1 MITVVIIIVIINIV
15 TVVGT
20 IIFLNKKNIENEEK
34 MLLNQINENNQQN
47 FEENKKKFDE
57 IEKTISLNAKNNLLE
72 GINNLQNKL
81 SENNEKLLLRF
92 NQLGQNLS
100 GTMNDNNQ
108 LLSKN
113 HTENSQLLTSSMNNN
128 IQKLSVRLNENNT
141 ALTGVMT
148 ENNQN
153 LTKNIN
159 EFKDGLTKNINEN
172 FEKLSQKI
180 ENRLDVMNMKVEERL
195 SKGFEETTKT
205 FGNVLERLSK
215 IDEAQKKIEALSSNV
230 VSLQDILTDKKS
242 RGIFGEIQLY
252 QILSSVFGEKNDKL
266 YQKQYKLSNGNI
278 VDSII
283 FTPEPLG
290 NIAVDS
296 KFPLENYRKMFLAM
310 GKDIRVILIKLA
322 DRLHN
327 IRTLKFLKRDRQ
339 IAIAQET
346 IDLYAPLANR
356 LGVFSMKWELED
368 QAFKYLYPEEYRE
381 IVEGIAK
388 KREERLKFI
397 DQIVDEIKINLK
409 KEKIVYIFVDKEKLD
424 AIQENNQGIIA
435 SINPFE
441 YVEIDE
447 ILKEKEIRN
456 EDSFI
461 LVLDK
466 IEDTHNLGAIIRVAE
481 AAGVHGIIIPKRNA
495 AGVTPLTIKTSAGA
509 VSHIKIARVTN
520 IVQTLKELKEKG
532 MWVVGTDLDTDNMYT
547 KTNLTGDM
555 AVVIGNEEKGISRLV
570 KEECDILVKIPMIGK
585 VQSLNASV
593 SAGII
598 IYEIIRQRLEKLG

>member
-81 SENNEKLLLRF
+81 SENNEKLLLGF

-113 HTENSQLLTSSMNNN
+113 HTENSQFLTSSMNNN

-266 YQKQYKLSNGNI
+266 YQKQYKLSNGTI

-296 KFPLENYRKMFLAM
+296 KFPLENYRKMYNNDLSQIERENAR
-310 GKDIRVILIKLA
+310 KDFVT
-322 DRLHN
+322 D
-327 IRTLKFLKRDRQ
+327 
-339 IAIAQET
+339 
-346 IDLYAPLANR
+346 
-356 LGVFSMKWELED
+356 
-368 QAFKYLYPEEYRE
+368 
-381 IVEGIAK
+381 
-388 KREERLKFI
+388 
-397 DQIVDEIKINLK
+397 LK
-409 KEKIVYIFVDKEKLD
+409 KHID
-424 AIQENNQGIIA
+424 AISSKYIIKNETSEQAILFLPAEAIFAEINAYHTDIIEYAYKKNVRIA
-435 SINPFE
+435 SPTTLI
-441 YVEIDE
+441 
-447 ILKEKEIRN
+447 
-456 EDSFI
+456 S
-461 LVLDK
+461 VLTV
-466 IEDTHNLGAIIRVAE
+466 IQV
-481 AAGVHGIIIPKRNA
+481 
-495 AGVTPLTIKTSAGA
+495 
-509 VSHIKIARVTN
+509 
-520 IVQTLKELKEKG
+520 
-532 MWVVGTDLDTDNMYT
+532 MM
-547 KTNLTGDM
+547 TNLERDKY
-555 AVVIGNEEKGISRLV
+555 AN
-570 KEECDILVKIPMIGK
+570 
-585 VQSLNASV
+585 
-593 SAGII
+593 II
-598 IYEIIRQRLEKLG
+598 QQELEKLNVEFTRYRTRWDNLQKDIEKVSKDVKEINTTSNKISKRFTEISNAKFEEKIGNNNVENLKILEMEE

>member
-81 SENNEKLLLRF
+81 SENNEKLLLGF

-180 ENRLDVMNMKVEERL
+180 ENRLDAMNMKVEERL

-230 VSLQDILTDKKS
+230 VSLQDILTDKKR

-266 YQKQYKLSNGNI
+266 YQKQYKLSNGTI

-296 KFPLENYRKMFLAM
+296 KFPLENYRKMYNNDLSQIERENAR
-310 GKDIRVILIKLA
+310 KDFVT
-322 DRLHN
+322 D
-327 IRTLKFLKRDRQ
+327 
-339 IAIAQET
+339 
-346 IDLYAPLANR
+346 
-356 LGVFSMKWELED
+356 
-368 QAFKYLYPEEYRE
+368 
-381 IVEGIAK
+381 
-388 KREERLKFI
+388 
-397 DQIVDEIKINLK
+397 LK
-409 KEKIVYIFVDKEKLD
+409 KHID
-424 AIQENNQGIIA
+424 AISSKYIIKNETSEQAILFLPAEAIFAEINAYHTDIIEYAYKKNVRIA
-435 SINPFE
+435 SPTTLI
-441 YVEIDE
+441 
-447 ILKEKEIRN
+447 
-456 EDSFI
+456 S
-461 LVLDK
+461 VLTV
-466 IEDTHNLGAIIRVAE
+466 IQV
-481 AAGVHGIIIPKRNA
+481 
-495 AGVTPLTIKTSAGA
+495 
-509 VSHIKIARVTN
+509 
-520 IVQTLKELKEKG
+520 
-532 MWVVGTDLDTDNMYT
+532 MM
-547 KTNLTGDM
+547 TNLERDKY
-555 AVVIGNEEKGISRLV
+555 AN
-570 KEECDILVKIPMIGK
+570 
-585 VQSLNASV
+585 
-593 SAGII
+593 II
-598 IYEIIRQRLEKLG
+598 QQELEKLNVEFTRYRTRWDNLQKDIEKVSKDVKEINTTSNKISKRFTEISNAKFEEKTVNNNVENLKILEMEE

>member
-1 MITVVIIIVIINIV
+1 MITVIIIVIINIV

-180 ENRLDVMNMKVEERL
+180 ENRLDAMNMKVEERL

-215 IDEAQKKIEALSSNV
+215 IDEAQKKIETLSSNV

-266 YQKQYKLSNGNI
+266 YQKQYKLSNGTI

-296 KFPLENYRKMFLAM
+296 KFPLENYRKMYNNDLSQIERENAR
-310 GKDIRVILIKLA
+310 KDFVT
-322 DRLHN
+322 D
-327 IRTLKFLKRDRQ
+327 
-339 IAIAQET
+339 
-346 IDLYAPLANR
+346 
-356 LGVFSMKWELED
+356 
-368 QAFKYLYPEEYRE
+368 
-381 IVEGIAK
+381 
-388 KREERLKFI
+388 
-397 DQIVDEIKINLK
+397 LK
-409 KEKIVYIFVDKEKLD
+409 KHID
-424 AIQENNQGIIA
+424 AISSKYIIKNETSEQAILFLPAEAIFAEINAYHTDIIEYAYKKNVRIA
-435 SINPFE
+435 SPTTLI
-441 YVEIDE
+441 
-447 ILKEKEIRN
+447 
-456 EDSFI
+456 S
-461 LVLDK
+461 VLTV
-466 IEDTHNLGAIIRVAE
+466 IQV
-481 AAGVHGIIIPKRNA
+481 
-495 AGVTPLTIKTSAGA
+495 
-509 VSHIKIARVTN
+509 
-520 IVQTLKELKEKG
+520 
-532 MWVVGTDLDTDNMYT
+532 MM
-547 KTNLTGDM
+547 TNLERDKY
-555 AVVIGNEEKGISRLV
+555 AN
-570 KEECDILVKIPMIGK
+570 
-585 VQSLNASV
+585 
-593 SAGII
+593 II
-598 IYEIIRQRLEKLG
+598 QQELEKLNVEFTRYRTRWDNLQKDIEKVSKDVKEINTTSNKISKRFTEISNAKFEEKVVNNDVENLKILEMEE

>member
-180 ENRLDVMNMKVEERL
+180 ENRLDIMNMKVEERL

-296 KFPLENYRKMFLAM
+296 KFPLENYRKMYNNDLSQIERENAR
-310 GKDIRVILIKLA
+310 KD
-322 DRLHN
+322 
-327 IRTLKFLKRDRQ
+327 F
-339 IAIAQET
+339 ET
-346 IDLYAPLANR
+346 D
-356 LGVFSMKWELED
+356 
-368 QAFKYLYPEEYRE
+368 
-381 IVEGIAK
+381 
-388 KREERLKFI
+388 
-397 DQIVDEIKINLK
+397 LK
-409 KEKIVYIFVDKEKLD
+409 KHID
-424 AIQENNQGIIA
+424 AISSKYIIKNETSEQAILFLPAEAIFAEINAYHTDIIEYAYKKNVRIA
-435 SINPFE
+435 SPTTLI
-441 YVEIDE
+441 
-447 ILKEKEIRN
+447 
-456 EDSFI
+456 S
-461 LVLDK
+461 VLTV
-466 IEDTHNLGAIIRVAE
+466 IQV
-481 AAGVHGIIIPKRNA
+481 
-495 AGVTPLTIKTSAGA
+495 
-509 VSHIKIARVTN
+509 
-520 IVQTLKELKEKG
+520 
-532 MWVVGTDLDTDNMYT
+532 MM
-547 KTNLTGDM
+547 TNLERDKY
-555 AVVIGNEEKGISRLV
+555 AN
-570 KEECDILVKIPMIGK
+570 
-585 VQSLNASV
+585 
-593 SAGII
+593 II
-598 IYEIIRQRLEKLG
+598 QQELEKLNVEFTRYRTRWDNLQKDIEKVSKDVKEINTTSNKISKRFTEISNAKFEEKTVNNNVENLKILEMEE

>member
-148 ENNQN
+148 ENNQS

-266 YQKQYKLSNGNI
+266 YQKQYKLSNGTI

-296 KFPLENYRKMFLAM
+296 KFPLENYRKMYNNDLSQIERENAR
-310 GKDIRVILIKLA
+310 KDFVT
-322 DRLHN
+322 D
-327 IRTLKFLKRDRQ
+327 
-339 IAIAQET
+339 
-346 IDLYAPLANR
+346 
-356 LGVFSMKWELED
+356 
-368 QAFKYLYPEEYRE
+368 
-381 IVEGIAK
+381 
-388 KREERLKFI
+388 
-397 DQIVDEIKINLK
+397 LK
-409 KEKIVYIFVDKEKLD
+409 KHID
-424 AIQENNQGIIA
+424 AISSKYIIKNETSEQAILFLPAEAIFAEINAYHTDIIEYAYKKNVRIA
-435 SINPFE
+435 SPTTLI
-441 YVEIDE
+441 
-447 ILKEKEIRN
+447 
-456 EDSFI
+456 S
-461 LVLDK
+461 VLTV
-466 IEDTHNLGAIIRVAE
+466 IQV
-481 AAGVHGIIIPKRNA
+481 
-495 AGVTPLTIKTSAGA
+495 
-509 VSHIKIARVTN
+509 
-520 IVQTLKELKEKG
+520 
-532 MWVVGTDLDTDNMYT
+532 MM
-547 KTNLTGDM
+547 TNLERDKY
-555 AVVIGNEEKGISRLV
+555 AN
-570 KEECDILVKIPMIGK
+570 
-585 VQSLNASV
+585 
-593 SAGII
+593 II
-598 IYEIIRQRLEKLG
+598 QQELEKLNVEFTRYRTRWDNLQKDIEKVSKDVKEINTTSNKISKRFTEISNAKFEEKTVNNNVENLKILEMEE

>member
-1 MITVVIIIVIINIV
+1 MITIVIIIVIINIV
-15 TVVGT
+15 AVVGT

-180 ENRLDVMNMKVEERL
+180 ENRLDVMNMKVEKRL

-266 YQKQYKLSNGNI
+266 YQKQYKLSNGTI

-296 KFPLENYRKMFLAM
+296 KFPLENYRKMYNNDLSQIERENAR
-310 GKDIRVILIKLA
+310 KDFVT
-322 DRLHN
+322 D
-327 IRTLKFLKRDRQ
+327 
-339 IAIAQET
+339 
-346 IDLYAPLANR
+346 
-356 LGVFSMKWELED
+356 
-368 QAFKYLYPEEYRE
+368 
-381 IVEGIAK
+381 
-388 KREERLKFI
+388 
-397 DQIVDEIKINLK
+397 LK
-409 KEKIVYIFVDKEKLD
+409 KHID
-424 AIQENNQGIIA
+424 AISSKYIIKNETSEQAILFLPAEAIFAEINAYHTDIIEYAYKKNVRIA
-435 SINPFE
+435 SPTTLI
-441 YVEIDE
+441 
-447 ILKEKEIRN
+447 
-456 EDSFI
+456 S
-461 LVLDK
+461 VLTV
-466 IEDTHNLGAIIRVAE
+466 IQV
-481 AAGVHGIIIPKRNA
+481 
-495 AGVTPLTIKTSAGA
+495 
-509 VSHIKIARVTN
+509 
-520 IVQTLKELKEKG
+520 
-532 MWVVGTDLDTDNMYT
+532 MM
-547 KTNLTGDM
+547 TNLERDKY
-555 AVVIGNEEKGISRLV
+555 AN
-570 KEECDILVKIPMIGK
+570 
-585 VQSLNASV
+585 
-593 SAGII
+593 II
-598 IYEIIRQRLEKLG
+598 QQELEKLNVEFTRYRTRWDNLQKDIEKVSKDVKEINTTSNKISKRFTEISNAKFEEKVVNNNVENLKILEMEE

>member
-15 TVVGT
+15 AVIGT

-266 YQKQYKLSNGNI
+266 YQKQYKLSNGTI

-296 KFPLENYRKMFLAM
+296 KFPLENYRKMYNNDLSQIERENAR
-310 GKDIRVILIKLA
+310 KDFVT
-322 DRLHN
+322 D
-327 IRTLKFLKRDRQ
+327 
-339 IAIAQET
+339 
-346 IDLYAPLANR
+346 
-356 LGVFSMKWELED
+356 
-368 QAFKYLYPEEYRE
+368 
-381 IVEGIAK
+381 
-388 KREERLKFI
+388 
-397 DQIVDEIKINLK
+397 LK
-409 KEKIVYIFVDKEKLD
+409 KHID
-424 AIQENNQGIIA
+424 AISSKYIIKNETSEQAILFLPAEAIFAEINAYHTDIIEYAYKKNVRIA
-435 SINPFE
+435 SPTTLI
-441 YVEIDE
+441 
-447 ILKEKEIRN
+447 
-456 EDSFI
+456 S
-461 LVLDK
+461 VL
-466 IEDTHNLGAIIRVAE
+466 
-481 AAGVHGIIIPKRNA
+481 
-495 AGVTPLTIKTSAGA
+495 
-509 VSHIKIARVTN
+509 
-520 IVQTLKELKEKG
+520 TLIQV
-532 MWVVGTDLDTDNMYT
+532 MM
-547 KTNLTGDM
+547 TNLERDKY
-555 AVVIGNEEKGISRLV
+555 AN
-570 KEECDILVKIPMIGK
+570 
-585 VQSLNASV
+585 
-593 SAGII
+593 II
-598 IYEIIRQRLEKLG
+598 QQELEKLNVEFTRYRTRWDNLQKDIEKVSKDVKEINTTSNKISKRFTEISNAKFEEKIGNNNVENLKILEMEE

>member
-159 EFKDGLTKNINEN
+159 ELKDGLTKNINEN

-266 YQKQYKLSNGNI
+266 YQKQYKLSNGTI

-296 KFPLENYRKMFLAM
+296 KFPLENYRKMYNNDLSQIERENAR
-310 GKDIRVILIKLA
+310 KDFVT
-322 DRLHN
+322 D
-327 IRTLKFLKRDRQ
+327 
-339 IAIAQET
+339 
-346 IDLYAPLANR
+346 
-356 LGVFSMKWELED
+356 
-368 QAFKYLYPEEYRE
+368 
-381 IVEGIAK
+381 
-388 KREERLKFI
+388 
-397 DQIVDEIKINLK
+397 LK
-409 KEKIVYIFVDKEKLD
+409 KHID
-424 AIQENNQGIIA
+424 AISSKYIIKNETSEQAILFLPAEAIFAEINAYHTDIIEYAYKKNVRIA
-435 SINPFE
+435 SPTTLI
-441 YVEIDE
+441 
-447 ILKEKEIRN
+447 
-456 EDSFI
+456 S
-461 LVLDK
+461 VLTV
-466 IEDTHNLGAIIRVAE
+466 IQV
-481 AAGVHGIIIPKRNA
+481 
-495 AGVTPLTIKTSAGA
+495 
-509 VSHIKIARVTN
+509 
-520 IVQTLKELKEKG
+520 
-532 MWVVGTDLDTDNMYT
+532 MM
-547 KTNLTGDM
+547 TNLERDKY
-555 AVVIGNEEKGISRLV
+555 AN
-570 KEECDILVKIPMIGK
+570 
-585 VQSLNASV
+585 
-593 SAGII
+593 II
-598 IYEIIRQRLEKLG
+598 QQELEKLNVEFTRYRTRWDNLQKDIEKVSKDVKEINTTSNKISKRFTEISNAKFEEKVVNNNVENLKILEMEE

>member
-1 MITVVIIIVIINIV
+1 MITIVIIIVIINIV
-15 TVVGT
+15 AVVGT

-180 ENRLDVMNMKVEERL
+180 ENRLDVMNMKVEKRL

-296 KFPLENYRKMFLAM
+296 KFPLENYRKMYNNDLSQIERENAR
-310 GKDIRVILIKLA
+310 KDFVT
-322 DRLHN
+322 D
-327 IRTLKFLKRDRQ
+327 
-339 IAIAQET
+339 
-346 IDLYAPLANR
+346 
-356 LGVFSMKWELED
+356 
-368 QAFKYLYPEEYRE
+368 
-381 IVEGIAK
+381 
-388 KREERLKFI
+388 
-397 DQIVDEIKINLK
+397 LK
-409 KEKIVYIFVDKEKLD
+409 KHID
-424 AIQENNQGIIA
+424 AISSKYIIKNETSEQAILFLPAEAIFAEINAYHTDIIEYAYKKNVRIA
-435 SINPFE
+435 SPTTLI
-441 YVEIDE
+441 
-447 ILKEKEIRN
+447 
-456 EDSFI
+456 S
-461 LVLDK
+461 VLTV
-466 IEDTHNLGAIIRVAE
+466 IQV
-481 AAGVHGIIIPKRNA
+481 
-495 AGVTPLTIKTSAGA
+495 
-509 VSHIKIARVTN
+509 
-520 IVQTLKELKEKG
+520 
-532 MWVVGTDLDTDNMYT
+532 MM
-547 KTNLTGDM
+547 TNLERDKY
-555 AVVIGNEEKGISRLV
+555 AN
-570 KEECDILVKIPMIGK
+570 
-585 VQSLNASV
+585 
-593 SAGII
+593 II
-598 IYEIIRQRLEKLG
+598 QQELEKLNVEFTRYRTRWDNLQKDIEKVSKDVKEINTTSNKISKRFTEISNAKFEEKVVNNNVENLKILEMEE

>member
-180 ENRLDVMNMKVEERL
+180 ENRLDAMNMKVEERL

-266 YQKQYKLSNGNI
+266 YQKQYKLSNGTI

-296 KFPLENYRKMFLAM
+296 KFPLENYRKMYNNDLSQIERENAR
-310 GKDIRVILIKLA
+310 KDFVT
-322 DRLHN
+322 D
-327 IRTLKFLKRDRQ
+327 
-339 IAIAQET
+339 
-346 IDLYAPLANR
+346 
-356 LGVFSMKWELED
+356 
-368 QAFKYLYPEEYRE
+368 
-381 IVEGIAK
+381 
-388 KREERLKFI
+388 
-397 DQIVDEIKINLK
+397 LK
-409 KEKIVYIFVDKEKLD
+409 KHID
-424 AIQENNQGIIA
+424 AISSKYIIKNETSEQAILFLPAEAIFAEINAYHTDIIEYAYKKNVRIA
-435 SINPFE
+435 SPTTLI
-441 YVEIDE
+441 
-447 ILKEKEIRN
+447 
-456 EDSFI
+456 S
-461 LVLDK
+461 VLTV
-466 IEDTHNLGAIIRVAE
+466 IQV
-481 AAGVHGIIIPKRNA
+481 
-495 AGVTPLTIKTSAGA
+495 
-509 VSHIKIARVTN
+509 
-520 IVQTLKELKEKG
+520 
-532 MWVVGTDLDTDNMYT
+532 MM
-547 KTNLTGDM
+547 TNLERDKY
-555 AVVIGNEEKGISRLV
+555 AN
-570 KEECDILVKIPMIGK
+570 
-585 VQSLNASV
+585 
-593 SAGII
+593 II
-598 IYEIIRQRLEKLG
+598 QQELEKLNVEFARYRTRWDNLQKDIEKVSKDVKEINTTSNKISKRFTEISNAKFEEKTVNNNVENLKILEMEE

>member
-1 MITVVIIIVIINIV
+1 MIAIIVIIAIINIL

-34 MLLNQINENNQQN
+34 MLLNQINENNRQN

-57 IEKTISLNAKNNLLE
+57 IEKTISLNTKNNLLE
-72 GINNLQNKL
+72 GVSNLGNIL
-81 SENNEKLLLRF
+81 SANNEKLLLRF
-92 NQLGQNLS
+92 NELGQNLS

-141 ALTGVMT
+141 ILTGVMT
-148 ENNQN
+148 ENNQS

-266 YQKQYKLSNGNI
+266 YQKQYKLSNGTI

-296 KFPLENYRKMFLAM
+296 KFPLENYRKMYNNDLSQIERENAR
-310 GKDIRVILIKLA
+310 KDFVT
-322 DRLHN
+322 D
-327 IRTLKFLKRDRQ
+327 
-339 IAIAQET
+339 
-346 IDLYAPLANR
+346 
-356 LGVFSMKWELED
+356 
-368 QAFKYLYPEEYRE
+368 
-381 IVEGIAK
+381 
-388 KREERLKFI
+388 
-397 DQIVDEIKINLK
+397 LK
-409 KEKIVYIFVDKEKLD
+409 KHID
-424 AIQENNQGIIA
+424 AISSKYIIKNETSEQAILFLPAEAIFAEINAYHTDIIEYAYKKNVRIA
-435 SINPFE
+435 SPTTLI
-441 YVEIDE
+441 
-447 ILKEKEIRN
+447 
-456 EDSFI
+456 S
-461 LVLDK
+461 VLTV
-466 IEDTHNLGAIIRVAE
+466 IQV
-481 AAGVHGIIIPKRNA
+481 
-495 AGVTPLTIKTSAGA
+495 
-509 VSHIKIARVTN
+509 
-520 IVQTLKELKEKG
+520 
-532 MWVVGTDLDTDNMYT
+532 MM
-547 KTNLTGDM
+547 TNLERDKY
-555 AVVIGNEEKGISRLV
+555 AN
-570 KEECDILVKIPMIGK
+570 
-585 VQSLNASV
+585 
-593 SAGII
+593 II
-598 IYEIIRQRLEKLG
+598 QQELEKLNVEFTRYRTRWDNLQKDIEKVSKDVKEINTTSNKISKRFTEISNAKFEEKTVNNNVENLKILEMEE

>member
-180 ENRLDVMNMKVEERL
+180 ENRLDAMNMKVEERL

-296 KFPLENYRKMFLAM
+296 KFPLENYRKMYNNELSQIEKENAR
-310 GKDIRVILIKLA
+310 KDFVS
-322 DRLHN
+322 D
-327 IRTLKFLKRDRQ
+327 
-339 IAIAQET
+339 
-346 IDLYAPLANR
+346 
-356 LGVFSMKWELED
+356 
-368 QAFKYLYPEEYRE
+368 
-381 IVEGIAK
+381 
-388 KREERLKFI
+388 
-397 DQIVDEIKINLK
+397 LK
-409 KEKIVYIFVDKEKLD
+409 KHID
-424 AIQENNQGIIA
+424 AISSKYIIKNETSEQAILFLPAEAIFAEINAYHTDIIEYAYKKNVRIA
-435 SINPFE
+435 SPTTLI
-441 YVEIDE
+441 
-447 ILKEKEIRN
+447 
-456 EDSFI
+456 S
-461 LVLDK
+461 VLTV
-466 IEDTHNLGAIIRVAE
+466 IQV
-481 AAGVHGIIIPKRNA
+481 
-495 AGVTPLTIKTSAGA
+495 
-509 VSHIKIARVTN
+509 
-520 IVQTLKELKEKG
+520 
-532 MWVVGTDLDTDNMYT
+532 MM
-547 KTNLTGDM
+547 TNLERDKY
-555 AVVIGNEEKGISRLV
+555 AN
-570 KEECDILVKIPMIGK
+570 
-585 VQSLNASV
+585 
-593 SAGII
+593 II
-598 IYEIIRQRLEKLG
+598 QQELEKLNVEFTRYRTRWDNLQKDIEKVSKDVKEINTTSNKISKRFTEISNAKFEEKTVNNNVENLKILGMEE

>member
-1 MITVVIIIVIINIV
+1 MITVVIIIMIINIV

-34 MLLNQINENNQQN
+34 MLLNQINGNNQQN

-81 SENNEKLLLRF
+81 SENNEKLLLGF

-266 YQKQYKLSNGNI
+266 YQKQYKLSNGTI

-296 KFPLENYRKMFLAM
+296 KFPLENYRKMYNNDLSQIERENAR
-310 GKDIRVILIKLA
+310 KDFVT
-322 DRLHN
+322 D
-327 IRTLKFLKRDRQ
+327 
-339 IAIAQET
+339 
-346 IDLYAPLANR
+346 
-356 LGVFSMKWELED
+356 
-368 QAFKYLYPEEYRE
+368 
-381 IVEGIAK
+381 
-388 KREERLKFI
+388 
-397 DQIVDEIKINLK
+397 LK
-409 KEKIVYIFVDKEKLD
+409 KHID
-424 AIQENNQGIIA
+424 AISSKYIIKNETSEQAILFLPAEAIFAEINAYHTDIIEYAYKKNVRIA
-435 SINPFE
+435 SPTTLI
-441 YVEIDE
+441 
-447 ILKEKEIRN
+447 
-456 EDSFI
+456 S
-461 LVLDK
+461 VLTV
-466 IEDTHNLGAIIRVAE
+466 IQV
-481 AAGVHGIIIPKRNA
+481 
-495 AGVTPLTIKTSAGA
+495 
-509 VSHIKIARVTN
+509 
-520 IVQTLKELKEKG
+520 
-532 MWVVGTDLDTDNMYT
+532 MM
-547 KTNLTGDM
+547 TNLERDKY
-555 AVVIGNEEKGISRLV
+555 AN
-570 KEECDILVKIPMIGK
+570 
-585 VQSLNASV
+585 
-593 SAGII
+593 II
-598 IYEIIRQRLEKLG
+598 QQELEKLNVEFTRYRTRWDNLQKDIEKVSKDVKEINTTSNKISKRFTEISNAKFEEKTVNNNVENLKILEMEE

>member
-266 YQKQYKLSNGNI
+266 YQKQYKLSNGTI

-296 KFPLENYRKMFLAM
+296 KFPLENYRKMYNNDLSQIERENAR
-310 GKDIRVILIKLA
+310 KDFVT
-322 DRLHN
+322 D
-327 IRTLKFLKRDRQ
+327 
-339 IAIAQET
+339 
-346 IDLYAPLANR
+346 
-356 LGVFSMKWELED
+356 
-368 QAFKYLYPEEYRE
+368 
-381 IVEGIAK
+381 
-388 KREERLKFI
+388 
-397 DQIVDEIKINLK
+397 LK
-409 KEKIVYIFVDKEKLD
+409 KHID
-424 AIQENNQGIIA
+424 AISSKYIIKNETSEQAILFLPAEAIFAEINAYHTDIIEYAYKKNVRIA
-435 SINPFE
+435 SPTTLI
-441 YVEIDE
+441 
-447 ILKEKEIRN
+447 
-456 EDSFI
+456 S
-461 LVLDK
+461 VLTV
-466 IEDTHNLGAIIRVAE
+466 IQV
-481 AAGVHGIIIPKRNA
+481 
-495 AGVTPLTIKTSAGA
+495 
-509 VSHIKIARVTN
+509 
-520 IVQTLKELKEKG
+520 
-532 MWVVGTDLDTDNMYT
+532 MM
-547 KTNLTGDM
+547 TNLERDKY
-555 AVVIGNEEKGISRLV
+555 AN
-570 KEECDILVKIPMIGK
+570 
-585 VQSLNASV
+585 
-593 SAGII
+593 II
-598 IYEIIRQRLEKLG
+598 QQELEKLNVEFTRYRTRWDNLQKDIEKVSKDVKEINTTSNKISKRFTEISNAKLEEKTVNNNVENLKILEMEE

>member
-15 TVVGT
+15 AVVGT

-113 HTENSQLLTSSMNNN
+113 HIENSQLLTSSMNNN

-296 KFPLENYRKMFLAM
+296 KFPLENYRKMYNNDLSQIERENAR
-310 GKDIRVILIKLA
+310 KDFVT
-322 DRLHN
+322 D
-327 IRTLKFLKRDRQ
+327 
-339 IAIAQET
+339 
-346 IDLYAPLANR
+346 
-356 LGVFSMKWELED
+356 
-368 QAFKYLYPEEYRE
+368 
-381 IVEGIAK
+381 
-388 KREERLKFI
+388 
-397 DQIVDEIKINLK
+397 LK
-409 KEKIVYIFVDKEKLD
+409 KHID
-424 AIQENNQGIIA
+424 AISSKYIIKNETSEQAILFLPAEAIFAEINAYHTDIIEYAYKKNVRIA
-435 SINPFE
+435 SPTTLI
-441 YVEIDE
+441 
-447 ILKEKEIRN
+447 
-456 EDSFI
+456 S
-461 LVLDK
+461 VLTV
-466 IEDTHNLGAIIRVAE
+466 IQV
-481 AAGVHGIIIPKRNA
+481 
-495 AGVTPLTIKTSAGA
+495 
-509 VSHIKIARVTN
+509 
-520 IVQTLKELKEKG
+520 
-532 MWVVGTDLDTDNMYT
+532 MM
-547 KTNLTGDM
+547 TNLERDKY
-555 AVVIGNEEKGISRLV
+555 AN
-570 KEECDILVKIPMIGK
+570 
-585 VQSLNASV
+585 
-593 SAGII
+593 II
-598 IYEIIRQRLEKLG
+598 QQELEKLNVEFTRYRTRWDNLQKDIEKVSKDVKEINTTSNKISKRFTEISNAKFEEKTVNNNVENLKILEMEE

>member
-20 IIFLNKKNIENEEK
+20 SIFLNKKNIENEEK

-180 ENRLDVMNMKVEERL
+180 ENRLDAMNMKVEERL

-296 KFPLENYRKMFLAM
+296 KFPLENYRKMYNNDLSQIERENAR
-310 GKDIRVILIKLA
+310 KDFVT
-322 DRLHN
+322 D
-327 IRTLKFLKRDRQ
+327 
-339 IAIAQET
+339 
-346 IDLYAPLANR
+346 
-356 LGVFSMKWELED
+356 
-368 QAFKYLYPEEYRE
+368 
-381 IVEGIAK
+381 
-388 KREERLKFI
+388 
-397 DQIVDEIKINLK
+397 LK
-409 KEKIVYIFVDKEKLD
+409 KHID
-424 AIQENNQGIIA
+424 AISSKYIIKNETSEQAILFLPAEAIFAEINAYHTDIIEYAYKKNVRIA
-435 SINPFE
+435 SPTTLI
-441 YVEIDE
+441 
-447 ILKEKEIRN
+447 
-456 EDSFI
+456 S
-461 LVLDK
+461 VLTV
-466 IEDTHNLGAIIRVAE
+466 IQV
-481 AAGVHGIIIPKRNA
+481 
-495 AGVTPLTIKTSAGA
+495 
-509 VSHIKIARVTN
+509 
-520 IVQTLKELKEKG
+520 
-532 MWVVGTDLDTDNMYT
+532 MM
-547 KTNLTGDM
+547 TNLERDKY
-555 AVVIGNEEKGISRLV
+555 AN
-570 KEECDILVKIPMIGK
+570 
-585 VQSLNASV
+585 
-593 SAGII
+593 II
-598 IYEIIRQRLEKLG
+598 QQELEKLNVEFTRYRTRWDNLQKDIEKVSKDVKEINTTSNKISKRFTEISNAKFEEKTVNNNVENLKILEMEE

>member
-296 KFPLENYRKMFLAM
+296 KFPLENYRKMYNNELSQIERENAR
-310 GKDIRVILIKLA
+310 KDFVT
-322 DRLHN
+322 D
-327 IRTLKFLKRDRQ
+327 
-339 IAIAQET
+339 
-346 IDLYAPLANR
+346 
-356 LGVFSMKWELED
+356 
-368 QAFKYLYPEEYRE
+368 
-381 IVEGIAK
+381 
-388 KREERLKFI
+388 
-397 DQIVDEIKINLK
+397 LK
-409 KEKIVYIFVDKEKLD
+409 KHID
-424 AIQENNQGIIA
+424 AISSKYIIKNETSEQAILFLPAEAIFAEINAYNTHIIEYAYKKNVRIA
-435 SINPFE
+435 SPTTLI
-441 YVEIDE
+441 
-447 ILKEKEIRN
+447 
-456 EDSFI
+456 S
-461 LVLDK
+461 VLTV
-466 IEDTHNLGAIIRVAE
+466 IQV
-481 AAGVHGIIIPKRNA
+481 
-495 AGVTPLTIKTSAGA
+495 
-509 VSHIKIARVTN
+509 
-520 IVQTLKELKEKG
+520 
-532 MWVVGTDLDTDNMYT
+532 MM
-547 KTNLTGDM
+547 TNLERDKY
-555 AVVIGNEEKGISRLV
+555 AN
-570 KEECDILVKIPMIGK
+570 
-585 VQSLNASV
+585 
-593 SAGII
+593 II
-598 IYEIIRQRLEKLG
+598 QQELEKLNVEFTRYRTRWDNLQKDIEKVSKDVKEINTTSNKISKRFTEISNAKFEEKTVNNNVENLKILEMEE

>member
-15 TVVGT
+15 AVVGT
-20 IIFLNKKNIENEEK
+20 IIFLDKKNIENEEK

-296 KFPLENYRKMFLAM
+296 KFPLENYRKMYNNDLSQIERENAR
-310 GKDIRVILIKLA
+310 KDFVT
-322 DRLHN
+322 D
-327 IRTLKFLKRDRQ
+327 
-339 IAIAQET
+339 
-346 IDLYAPLANR
+346 
-356 LGVFSMKWELED
+356 
-368 QAFKYLYPEEYRE
+368 
-381 IVEGIAK
+381 
-388 KREERLKFI
+388 
-397 DQIVDEIKINLK
+397 LK
-409 KEKIVYIFVDKEKLD
+409 KHID
-424 AIQENNQGIIA
+424 AISSKYIIKNETSEQAILFLPAEAIFAEINAYHTDIIEYAYKKNVRIA
-435 SINPFE
+435 SPTTLIS
-441 YVEIDE
+441 V
-447 ILKEKEIRN
+447 
-456 EDSFI
+456 
-461 LVLDK
+461 
-466 IEDTHNLGAIIRVAE
+466 
-481 AAGVHGIIIPKRNA
+481 
-495 AGVTPLTIKTSAGA
+495 LTIIQ
-509 VSHIKIARVTN
+509 V
-520 IVQTLKELKEKG
+520 
-532 MWVVGTDLDTDNMYT
+532 MM
-547 KTNLTGDM
+547 TNLERDKY
-555 AVVIGNEEKGISRLV
+555 AN
-570 KEECDILVKIPMIGK
+570 
-585 VQSLNASV
+585 
-593 SAGII
+593 II
-598 IYEIIRQRLEKLG
+598 QQELEKLNVEFTRYRTRWDNLQKDIEKVSKDVKEINTTSNKISKRFTEISNAKFEEKTVNNNVENLKILEMEE

>member
-81 SENNEKLLLRF
+81 SENNEKLLLGF

-180 ENRLDVMNMKVEERL
+180 ENRLDAMNMKVEERL

-266 YQKQYKLSNGNI
+266 YQKQYKLSNGTI

-296 KFPLENYRKMFLAM
+296 KFPLENYRKMYNNDLSQIERENAR
-310 GKDIRVILIKLA
+310 KDFVT
-322 DRLHN
+322 D
-327 IRTLKFLKRDRQ
+327 
-339 IAIAQET
+339 
-346 IDLYAPLANR
+346 
-356 LGVFSMKWELED
+356 
-368 QAFKYLYPEEYRE
+368 
-381 IVEGIAK
+381 
-388 KREERLKFI
+388 
-397 DQIVDEIKINLK
+397 LK
-409 KEKIVYIFVDKEKLD
+409 KHID
-424 AIQENNQGIIA
+424 AISSKYIIKNETSEQAILFLPAEAIFAEINAYHTDIIEYAYKKNVRIA
-435 SINPFE
+435 SPTTLI
-441 YVEIDE
+441 
-447 ILKEKEIRN
+447 
-456 EDSFI
+456 S
-461 LVLDK
+461 VLTV
-466 IEDTHNLGAIIRVAE
+466 IQV
-481 AAGVHGIIIPKRNA
+481 
-495 AGVTPLTIKTSAGA
+495 
-509 VSHIKIARVTN
+509 
-520 IVQTLKELKEKG
+520 
-532 MWVVGTDLDTDNMYT
+532 MM
-547 KTNLTGDM
+547 TNLERDKY
-555 AVVIGNEEKGISRLV
+555 AN
-570 KEECDILVKIPMIGK
+570 
-585 VQSLNASV
+585 
-593 SAGII
+593 II
-598 IYEIIRQRLEKLG
+598 QQELEKLNVEFTRYRTRWDNLQKDIEKVSKDVKEINTTSNKISKRFTEISNAKFEEKVVNNDVENLKILEMEE

>member
-180 ENRLDVMNMKVEERL
+180 ENRLDIMNMKVEERL

-296 KFPLENYRKMFLAM
+296 KFPLENYRKMYNNELSQIERENAR
-310 GKDIRVILIKLA
+310 KDFVS
-322 DRLHN
+322 D
-327 IRTLKFLKRDRQ
+327 
-339 IAIAQET
+339 
-346 IDLYAPLANR
+346 
-356 LGVFSMKWELED
+356 
-368 QAFKYLYPEEYRE
+368 
-381 IVEGIAK
+381 
-388 KREERLKFI
+388 
-397 DQIVDEIKINLK
+397 LK
-409 KEKIVYIFVDKEKLD
+409 KHID
-424 AIQENNQGIIA
+424 AISSKYIIKNETSEQAILFLPAEAIFAEINAYHTDIIEYAYKKNVRIA
-435 SINPFE
+435 SPTTLI
-441 YVEIDE
+441 
-447 ILKEKEIRN
+447 
-456 EDSFI
+456 S
-461 LVLDK
+461 VLTV
-466 IEDTHNLGAIIRVAE
+466 IQV
-481 AAGVHGIIIPKRNA
+481 
-495 AGVTPLTIKTSAGA
+495 
-509 VSHIKIARVTN
+509 
-520 IVQTLKELKEKG
+520 
-532 MWVVGTDLDTDNMYT
+532 MM
-547 KTNLTGDM
+547 TNLERDKY
-555 AVVIGNEEKGISRLV
+555 AN
-570 KEECDILVKIPMIGK
+570 
-585 VQSLNASV
+585 
-593 SAGII
+593 II
-598 IYEIIRQRLEKLG
+598 QQELEKLNVEFTRYRTRWDNLQKDIEKVSKDVKEINTTSNKISKRFTEISNAKFEEKTVNNNVENLKILEMEE

>member
-15 TVVGT
+15 AVVGT

-180 ENRLDVMNMKVEERL
+180 ENRLDIMNMKVEERL

-296 KFPLENYRKMFLAM
+296 KFPLENYRKMYNNDLSQIERENAR
-310 GKDIRVILIKLA
+310 KDFVT
-322 DRLHN
+322 D
-327 IRTLKFLKRDRQ
+327 
-339 IAIAQET
+339 
-346 IDLYAPLANR
+346 
-356 LGVFSMKWELED
+356 
-368 QAFKYLYPEEYRE
+368 
-381 IVEGIAK
+381 
-388 KREERLKFI
+388 
-397 DQIVDEIKINLK
+397 LK
-409 KEKIVYIFVDKEKLD
+409 KHID
-424 AIQENNQGIIA
+424 AISSKYIIKNETSEQAILFLPAEAIFAEINAYHTDIIEYAYKKNVRIA
-435 SINPFE
+435 SPTTLI
-441 YVEIDE
+441 
-447 ILKEKEIRN
+447 
-456 EDSFI
+456 S
-461 LVLDK
+461 VLTV
-466 IEDTHNLGAIIRVAE
+466 IQV
-481 AAGVHGIIIPKRNA
+481 
-495 AGVTPLTIKTSAGA
+495 
-509 VSHIKIARVTN
+509 
-520 IVQTLKELKEKG
+520 
-532 MWVVGTDLDTDNMYT
+532 MM
-547 KTNLTGDM
+547 TNLERDKY
-555 AVVIGNEEKGISRLV
+555 AN
-570 KEECDILVKIPMIGK
+570 
-585 VQSLNASV
+585 
-593 SAGII
+593 II
-598 IYEIIRQRLEKLG
+598 QQELEKLNVEFTRYRTRWDNLQKDIEKVSKDVKEINTTSNKISKRFTEISNAKFEEKTVNNNVENLKILEMEE

>member
-81 SENNEKLLLRF
+81 SENNEKLLLGF

-266 YQKQYKLSNGNI
+266 YQKQYKLSNGTI

-296 KFPLENYRKMFLAM
+296 KFPLENYRKMYNNDLSQIERENAR
-310 GKDIRVILIKLA
+310 KDFVS
-322 DRLHN
+322 D
-327 IRTLKFLKRDRQ
+327 
-339 IAIAQET
+339 
-346 IDLYAPLANR
+346 
-356 LGVFSMKWELED
+356 
-368 QAFKYLYPEEYRE
+368 
-381 IVEGIAK
+381 
-388 KREERLKFI
+388 
-397 DQIVDEIKINLK
+397 LK
-409 KEKIVYIFVDKEKLD
+409 KHID
-424 AIQENNQGIIA
+424 AISSKYIIKNETSEQAILFLPAEAIFAEINAYHTDIIEYAYKKNVRIA
-435 SINPFE
+435 SPTTLI
-441 YVEIDE
+441 
-447 ILKEKEIRN
+447 
-456 EDSFI
+456 S
-461 LVLDK
+461 VLTV
-466 IEDTHNLGAIIRVAE
+466 IQV
-481 AAGVHGIIIPKRNA
+481 
-495 AGVTPLTIKTSAGA
+495 
-509 VSHIKIARVTN
+509 
-520 IVQTLKELKEKG
+520 
-532 MWVVGTDLDTDNMYT
+532 MM
-547 KTNLTGDM
+547 TNLERDKY
-555 AVVIGNEEKGISRLV
+555 AN
-570 KEECDILVKIPMIGK
+570 
-585 VQSLNASV
+585 
-593 SAGII
+593 II
-598 IYEIIRQRLEKLG
+598 QQELEKLNVEFTRYRTRWDNLQKDIEKVSKDVKEINTTSNKISKRFTEISNAKFEEKTVNNNVENLKILEMEE

>member
-153 LTKNIN
+153 LAKNIN

-266 YQKQYKLSNGNI
+266 YQKQYKLSNGTI

-296 KFPLENYRKMFLAM
+296 KFPLENYRKMYNNDLSQIERENAR
-310 GKDIRVILIKLA
+310 KDFVT
-322 DRLHN
+322 D
-327 IRTLKFLKRDRQ
+327 
-339 IAIAQET
+339 
-346 IDLYAPLANR
+346 
-356 LGVFSMKWELED
+356 
-368 QAFKYLYPEEYRE
+368 
-381 IVEGIAK
+381 
-388 KREERLKFI
+388 
-397 DQIVDEIKINLK
+397 LK
-409 KEKIVYIFVDKEKLD
+409 KHID
-424 AIQENNQGIIA
+424 AISSKYIIKNETSEQAILFLPAEAIFAEINAYHTDIIEYAYKKNVRIA
-435 SINPFE
+435 SPTTLI
-441 YVEIDE
+441 
-447 ILKEKEIRN
+447 
-456 EDSFI
+456 S
-461 LVLDK
+461 VLTV
-466 IEDTHNLGAIIRVAE
+466 IQV
-481 AAGVHGIIIPKRNA
+481 
-495 AGVTPLTIKTSAGA
+495 
-509 VSHIKIARVTN
+509 
-520 IVQTLKELKEKG
+520 
-532 MWVVGTDLDTDNMYT
+532 MM
-547 KTNLTGDM
+547 TNLERDKY
-555 AVVIGNEEKGISRLV
+555 AN
-570 KEECDILVKIPMIGK
+570 
-585 VQSLNASV
+585 
-593 SAGII
+593 II
-598 IYEIIRQRLEKLG
+598 QQELEKLNVEFTRYRTRWDNLQKDIEKVSKDVKEINTTSNKISKRFTEISNAKFEEKTLNNNVENLKILEMEE

>member
-1 MITVVIIIVIINIV
+1 MITIVIIIVIINIV
-15 TVVGT
+15 AVVGT

-296 KFPLENYRKMFLAM
+296 KFPLENYRKMYNNDLSQIERENAR
-310 GKDIRVILIKLA
+310 KDFVT
-322 DRLHN
+322 D
-327 IRTLKFLKRDRQ
+327 
-339 IAIAQET
+339 
-346 IDLYAPLANR
+346 
-356 LGVFSMKWELED
+356 
-368 QAFKYLYPEEYRE
+368 
-381 IVEGIAK
+381 
-388 KREERLKFI
+388 
-397 DQIVDEIKINLK
+397 LK
-409 KEKIVYIFVDKEKLD
+409 KHID
-424 AIQENNQGIIA
+424 AISSKYIIKNETSEQAILFLPAEAIFAEINAYHTDIIEYAYKKNVRIA
-435 SINPFE
+435 SPTTLI
-441 YVEIDE
+441 
-447 ILKEKEIRN
+447 
-456 EDSFI
+456 S
-461 LVLDK
+461 VLTV
-466 IEDTHNLGAIIRVAE
+466 IQV
-481 AAGVHGIIIPKRNA
+481 
-495 AGVTPLTIKTSAGA
+495 
-509 VSHIKIARVTN
+509 
-520 IVQTLKELKEKG
+520 
-532 MWVVGTDLDTDNMYT
+532 MM
-547 KTNLTGDM
+547 TNLERDKY
-555 AVVIGNEEKGISRLV
+555 AN
-570 KEECDILVKIPMIGK
+570 
-585 VQSLNASV
+585 
-593 SAGII
+593 II
-598 IYEIIRQRLEKLG
+598 QQELEKLNVEFTRYRTRWDNLQKDIEKVSKDVKEINTTSNKISKRFTEISNAKFEEKTVNNNVENLKILGMEE

>member
-57 IEKTISLNAKNNLLE
+57 IEKTISLNAKKNLHE

-266 YQKQYKLSNGNI
+266 YQKQYKLSNGTI

-296 KFPLENYRKMFLAM
+296 KFPLENYRKMYNNDLSQIERENAR
-310 GKDIRVILIKLA
+310 KDFVT
-322 DRLHN
+322 D
-327 IRTLKFLKRDRQ
+327 
-339 IAIAQET
+339 
-346 IDLYAPLANR
+346 
-356 LGVFSMKWELED
+356 
-368 QAFKYLYPEEYRE
+368 
-381 IVEGIAK
+381 
-388 KREERLKFI
+388 
-397 DQIVDEIKINLK
+397 LK
-409 KEKIVYIFVDKEKLD
+409 KHID
-424 AIQENNQGIIA
+424 AISSKYIIKNETSEQAILFLPAEAIFAEINAYHTDIIEYAYRKNVRIA
-435 SINPFE
+435 SPTTLI
-441 YVEIDE
+441 
-447 ILKEKEIRN
+447 
-456 EDSFI
+456 S
-461 LVLDK
+461 VLTV
-466 IEDTHNLGAIIRVAE
+466 IQV
-481 AAGVHGIIIPKRNA
+481 
-495 AGVTPLTIKTSAGA
+495 
-509 VSHIKIARVTN
+509 
-520 IVQTLKELKEKG
+520 
-532 MWVVGTDLDTDNMYT
+532 MM
-547 KTNLTGDM
+547 TNLERDKY
-555 AVVIGNEEKGISRLV
+555 AN
-570 KEECDILVKIPMIGK
+570 
-585 VQSLNASV
+585 
-593 SAGII
+593 II
-598 IYEIIRQRLEKLG
+598 QQELEKLNVEFTRYRTRWDNLQKDIEKVSKDVKEINTTSNKISKRFTEISNAKFEEKTVNNNIENLKILEMEE